1 MTNLKF
7 PLTLSCGCKA
17 LSNCRCWS
25 ERGNSGRVDGDSP
38 IDRVLREFNGAW
50 RQTLENYGC
59 HLPSG
64 RHHGPCPVCGGKDR
78 FRFDDKEGRGTWFC
92 SQCDPQS
99 GGGLL
104 LLSRFLGKPTIEVA
118 NELLGNTP
126 ERSRAPV
133 YRSFVSEDQIRKAN
147 HEQARKGAE
156 ALLASSELRPHAYMS
171 DRGLDGQ
178 WLVNG
183 EPIMGKDRAVIQPG
197 ELMLV
202 PAYKAEGDGSKL
214 VNVQKIKANKEK
226 RPLFGGDMAGVY
238 HKLDGHQ
245 KLIAI
250 VEGYAT
256 GVTVNQVTGATTYC
270 AFNTGNL
277 AAVSA
282 WVAGQHPG
290 VSLVFFADHDELDIT
305 HQWRPGEKFAKDAAA
320 PLGATVALPP
330 ELGDWDDYRQAHG
343 VEATKLAMKSA
354 IIADREA
361 CGVVVK
367 QKDDIK
373 QVSVD
378 PANISAS
385 SAQLA
390 AKTAH
395 DREKSTDCGD
405 SLIPPPAPFGFT
417 LPGIAPAPAPAAAN
431 KRKAA
436 PKESDL
442 PPGIDFTGMDIDTPP
457 GLAGRIVEYIREGAN
472 RQLSG
477 GAYSAMALQCMAM
490 AAAGLPGLGGTK
502 LSLITLTLGMS
513 AAGKEWPQRVVKN
526 LLDAHGKTIYGDI
539 RSDKDVI
546 RSAIYD
552 NGHCFYVVDEAQKI
566 LSSNTGSQQNKH
578 MSNVI
583 STLMEL
589 STTSCYKLSQ
599 LHRDEFLTHI
609 ETARARVEKVIE
621 AKREAIAHMNQD
633 HEEGRIKKAQLEIEH
648 LERKLADH
656 DKRAITA
663 RDGVRN
669 PSLHLLAYS
678 TPQKLAAIV
687 DEDSIES
694 GFLGRAL
701 INDCGIERAP
711 QRLTIADL
719 KKAPSGGQDMQFEM
733 LKAQIGLICQLA
745 DDESKHSVDSEFNGS
760 PFRYDITPD
769 AERDMCAI
777 LQHYDQHHYR
787 NHPRV
792 GAIYARLVERVM
804 SLSSIMAL
812 GNYGCDGARIESA
825 YVRYALMLV
834 LQSLEHLTSNLK
846 INEGATEETNEAKLE
861 AVQAAILKMINI
873 DRRKDDQDG
882 WRYVSVIKAQ
892 MKRRK
897 FYQQIQ
903 KQLDGANQD
912 AMQNALAML
921 GGKVE
926 MDPSGKQIRM
936 RK

>member
-7 PLTLSCGCKA
+7 PLTLSCGCGA

-38 IDRVLREFNGAW
+38 IDRALREFNGAW

-78 FRFDDKEGRGTWFC
+78 FRFDDKEGWGTWFC

-156 ALLASSELRPHAYMS
+156 ALLASSELRPHPYMS

-197 ELMLV
+197 ELLLV

-226 RPLFGGDMAGVY
+226 RPLYGGDMAGVY

-256 GVTVNQVTGATTYC
+256 GVTVNRVTGATTYC

-277 AAVSA
+277 ASVSA
-282 WVAGQHPG
+282 WVASQHPG
-290 VSLVFFADHDELDIT
+290 VPVVLFADHDELDIT

-320 PLGATVALPP
+320 PLGATVAIPP
-330 ELGDWDDYRQAHG
+330 ELGDWDDYRQKHG
-343 VEATKLAMKSA
+343 VEETKLAMRQA
-354 IIADREA
+354 IAADREA
-361 CGVVVK
+361 CGVVVAR
-367 QKDDIK
+367 
-373 QVSVD
+373 
-378 PANISAS
+378 PAPAGPEP
-385 SAQLA
+385 A
-390 AKTAH
+390 APAAVEPGPAPT
-395 DREKSTDCGD
+395 E
-405 SLIPPPAPFGFT
+405 PPPTTFGFT
-417 LPGIAPAPAPAAAN
+417 LPGMAPAPAAAPAT

-526 LLDAHGKTIYGDI
+526 LLDAHGKTVYGDI

-566 LSSNTGSQQNKH
+566 LSSNSGSQQNKH

-609 ETARARVEKVIE
+609 ETARARVEKMIE

-633 HEEGRIKKAQLEIEH
+633 HEEARIKKAQLEIEQ

-656 DKRAITA
+656 DRRAITA

-711 QRLTIADL
+711 QRLTIEDL
-719 KKAPSGGQDMQFEM
+719 KKAPAGGQDMQFEM

-745 DDESKHSVDSEFNGS
+745 DDEGKHSVDNEFNGS
-760 PFRYDITPD
+760 RFRYDITPD

-812 GNYGCDGARIESA
+812 GNYGCDGARVERS
-825 YVRYALMLV
+825 YVRYALMLT

-846 INEGATEETNEAKLE
+846 INEGATEETVEAKLE

-882 WRYVSVIKAQ
+882 WRYISVIKAQ

-926 MDPSGKQIRM
+926 IDPTGKQIRL

>member
-1 MTNLKF
+1 MTIKF
-7 PLTLSCGCKA
+7 PLMLSCGHQA
-17 LSNCRCWS
+17 LSNCKCWS
-25 ERGNSGRVDGDSP
+25 ERGSYRADGDSP

-50 RQTLENYGC
+50 RQTLEGYGC

-64 RHHGPCPVCGGKDR
+64 RHHGPCPMCGGKDR
-78 FRFDDKEGRGTWFC
+78 FRFDDKDGRGTWFC

-104 LLSRFLGKPTIEVA
+104 LLSRFLGKPTVEVA
-118 NELLGNTP
+118 NELLGNTT

-133 YRSFVSEDQIRKAN
+133 YRAIVSDDQIRKAN

-156 ALLASSELRPHAYMS
+156 ALLACSELRPHPYMS
-171 DRGLDGQ
+171 DRGLDGL

-183 EPIMGKDRAVIQPG
+183 EPIMGRDRGIIQPG
-197 ELMLV
+197 ELLLV
-202 PAYKAEGDGSKL
+202 PAYKAEGDGSML
-214 VNVQKIKANKEK
+214 VNVQKIKNNKDKEK
-226 RPLFGGDMAGVY
+226 RPIYGGDMAAVY
-238 HKLDGHQ
+238 HKLDGHH

-250 VEGYAT
+250 AEGYAT

-277 AAVSA
+277 AAVAA
-282 WVAGQHPG
+282 WASGQHPG
-290 VSLVFFADHDELDIT
+290 VPVVLFADHDELDIT

-320 PLGATVALPP
+320 PIGATVALPP

-343 VEATKLAMKSA
+343 VEETKVAMRQA
-354 IIADREA
+354 IAADREA
-361 CGVVVK
+361 CGVVK
-367 QKDDIK
+367 
-373 QVSVD
+373 
-378 PANISAS
+378 PAPKPEPIPTTTPEPAP
-385 SAQLA
+385 
-390 AKTAH
+390 TM
-395 DREKSTDCGD
+395 
-405 SLIPPPAPFGFT
+405 PPPAPFGFT
-417 LPGIAPAPAPAAAN
+417 LPGAASAQDTAATITT
-431 KRKAA
+431 KRKAP

-442 PPGIDFTGMDIDTPP
+442 PPGIDFTGMDIDNPP
-457 GLAGRIVEYIREGAN
+457 GLACRIVEYIRNGAN

-490 AAAGLPGLGGTK
+490 AGAGLPGLGGTK

-566 LSSNTGSQQNKH
+566 LSSNSGSQQNKH

-719 KKAPSGGQDMQFEM
+719 KNAPAGGQDMQFEM

-777 LQHYDQHHYR
+777 LNHYDQHHYR

-812 GNYGCDGARIESA
+812 GNYSCDGARIESA

-846 INEGATEETNEAKLE
+846 INEGATEETIEAKLE

>member
-1 MTNLKF
+1 MTIKF
-7 PLTLSCGCKA
+7 PLMLSCGHQA
-17 LSNCRCWS
+17 LSNCKCWS
-25 ERGNSGRVDGDSP
+25 ERGSYRADGESP

-59 HLPSG
+59 QLPSG

-156 ALLASSELRPHAYMS
+156 ALLASSELRPHPYMS

-183 EPIMGKDRAVIQPG
+183 EPIMGRDREVIQPG
-197 ELMLV
+197 ELLLV
-202 PAYKAEGDGSKL
+202 PACKAEGDGSKL

-226 RPLFGGDMAGVY
+226 RPLYGGDMAGVY

-245 KLIAI
+245 RLIAI

-256 GVTVNQVTGATTYC
+256 GVTINQVTGATTYV
-270 AFNTGNL
+270 AFQTGNL

-290 VSLVFFADHDELDIT
+290 VPVVFFADHDELDIT

-343 VEATKLAMKSA
+343 VEETKAAMRQA
-354 IIADREA
+354 IAEDRES
-361 CGVVVK
+361 CGVAK
-367 QKDDIK
+367 
-373 QVSVD
+373 
-378 PANISAS
+378 PAPEPTPEPA
-385 SAQLA
+385 LM
-390 AKTAH
+390 
-395 DREKSTDCGD
+395 
-405 SLIPPPAPFGFT
+405 PPPAPFGFT
-417 LPGIAPAPAPAAAN
+417 LPGAAPAPAETPTA
-431 KRKAA
+431 KRKAP

-442 PPGIDFTGMDIDTPP
+442 PPGIDFTGMDIDNPP
-457 GLAGRIVEYIREGAN
+457 GLAGRIVEYIRNGAN

-490 AAAGLPGLGGTK
+490 AGAGLEGLGGTK

-526 LLDAHGKTIYGDI
+526 LLDAHGKTVYGDI

-566 LSSNTGSQQNKH
+566 LTSNSGSQQNKH

-599 LHRDEFLTHI
+599 LHRDEFLAHI

-633 HEEGRIKKAQLEIEH
+633 HEEARIKKAQLEIEH

-719 KKAPSGGQDMQFEM
+719 KKPQAGGHDMQFEM

-745 DDESKHSVDSEFNGS
+745 DDQSKQSVDSEFNGV
-760 PFRYDITPD
+760 PFCYHLTPE
-769 AERDMCAI
+769 AEEDLDAI
-777 LQHYDQHHYR
+777 LNHYDQHHYR

-812 GNYGCDGARIESA
+812 GNYGCDGARVERS
-825 YVRYALMLV
+825 YVRYALMLT

-846 INEGATEETNEAKLE
+846 INEGATEETVEARLE

-882 WRYVSVIKAQ
+882 WRYISVIKAQ

-921 GGKVE
+921 GGKIE
-926 MDPSGKQIRM
+926 MDPSGKQIRL

>member
-25 ERGNSGRVDGDSP
+25 ERSNSGRVDGDSP
-38 IDRVLREFNGAW
+38 IDRVLREFSGAW

-133 YRSFVSEDQIRKAN
+133 YRAFVSEDQIRKAN

-156 ALLASSELRPHAYMS
+156 SLLASSELRSHPYMS

-183 EPIMGKDRAVIQPG
+183 EPIMGKDRAIIQPG
-197 ELMLV
+197 ELLLV

-250 VEGYAT
+250 AEGYAT
-256 GVTVNQVTGATTYC
+256 GVTVNRVTGATTYC

-277 AAVSA
+277 AAVSV
-282 WVAGQHPG
+282 WVAEQQPG
-290 VSLVFFADHDELDIT
+290 VPVVFFADHDELDET

-320 PLGATVALPP
+320 PIGATVAMPP

-343 VEATKLAMKSA
+343 VEETKLAMKAA

-361 CGVVVK
+361 CGVAVAK
-367 QKDDIK
+367 PAPAEEDPE
-373 QVSVD
+373 SV
-378 PANISAS
+378 
-385 SAQLA
+385 
-390 AKTAH
+390 T
-395 DREKSTDCGD
+395 TT
-405 SLIPPPAPFGFT
+405 PPPAPVTPTPTTPFGFT
-417 LPGIAPAPAPAAAN
+417 LPGMAPAPAATPAS
-431 KRKAA
+431 KRKTT

-442 PPGIDFTGMDIDTPP
+442 PPGIDFSGMDIDTPP

-566 LSSNTGSQQNKH
+566 LSSNSGSQQNKH

-633 HEEGRIKKAQLEIEH
+633 HEEGRIKKAQLEIEQ

-719 KKAPSGGQDMQFEM
+719 KKAPAGGQDMQFEM

-812 GNYGCDGARIESA
+812 GNYGCDGARIESS
-825 YVRYALMLV
+825 YVRYSLMLV

-846 INEGATEETNEAKLE
+846 INEGATEETIEAKLE

>member
-1 MTNLKF
+1 MANLTL
-7 PLTLSCGCKA
+7 PLLLSCGHQA

-25 ERGNSGRVDGDSP
+25 ERGNSSPVDGDSP
-38 IDRVLREFNGAW
+38 IDRVLREFNGVW
-50 RQTLENYGC
+50 RQTLEGYGC

-78 FRFDDKEGRGTWFC
+78 FRFDDKDGRGTWFC

-118 NELLGNTP
+118 RELLGQSP

-133 YRSFVSEDQIRKAN
+133 YRSFVSDDQIRKAN

-156 ALLASSELRPHAYMS
+156 SLLASSELRPHDYMS

-183 EPIMGKDRAVIQPG
+183 EPIMGRDREVIQPG
-197 ELMLV
+197 DLLLV
-202 PAYKAEGDGSKL
+202 PAFKAEGDGAKL
-214 VNVQKIKANKEK
+214 VNMQKIKANKEK
-226 RPLFGGDMAGVY
+226 RPIYGGDMAAVY
-238 HKLDGHQ
+238 HRLDGHH

-250 VEGYAT
+250 AEGFAT
-256 GVTVNQVTGATTYC
+256 GVTINQLTGATTYC

-282 WVAGQHPG
+282 WVATQHPG
-290 VSLVFFADHDELDIT
+290 VPVVFFADHDELDAT
-305 HQWRPGEKFAKDAAA
+305 HQWRPGEKFANDAAA

-330 ELGDWDDYRQAHG
+330 ELGDWDDYRQTHG
-343 VEATKLAMKSA
+343 EEATKEAMRTA
-354 IIADREA
+354 IAADRA
-361 CGVVVK
+361 ARGAVTTK
-367 QKDDIK
+367 
-373 QVSVD
+373 
-378 PANISAS
+378 
-385 SAQLA
+385 A
-390 AKTAH
+390 AK
-395 DREKSTDCGD
+395 
-405 SLIPPPAPFGFT
+405 PAPAEEPRPEPT
-417 LPGIAPAPAPAAAN
+417 ASATPEQAPTMPATEPAPAAFGFTVPGMAPSPAAPSQPA
-431 KRKAA
+431 KRKQAR
-436 PKESDL
+436 ESDL
-442 PPGIDFTGMDIDTPP
+442 PPGIDFDGMDIDNPP
-457 GLAGRIVEYIREGAN
+457 GLAGRIVNYIREGAN

-490 AAAGLPGLGGTK
+490 AGAGLPGMGGTK

-526 LLDAHGKTIYGDI
+526 LLDAHGKTVYGDI

-552 NGHCFYVVDEAQKI
+552 NGRCFYVVDEAQKI
-566 LSSNTGSQQNKH
+566 LTSNTAGQQNKH

-599 LHRDEFLTHI
+599 LHRDEFLAHI

-621 AKREAIAHMNQD
+621 AKREAIGHMNQE
-633 HEEGRIKKAQLEIEH
+633 HEEARIKKAQLEIEQ
-648 LERKLADH
+648 LERKLAVH
-656 DKRAITA
+656 DRRAITA
-663 RDGVRN
+663 RDGMRN

-719 KKAPSGGQDMQFEM
+719 KNTPTGGQDVQFEM

-745 DDESKHSVDSEFNGS
+745 DDESKASVDNEFNGS
-760 PFRYDITPD
+760 GFRYDLTPE
-769 AERDMCAI
+769 AEEDLAAI
-777 LQHYDQHHYR
+777 LEHYDQHHYR

-804 SLSSIMAL
+804 SLSSIMAI
-812 GNYGCDGARIESA
+812 GNYGCDGARVERS
-825 YVRYALMLV
+825 YVRYALMLT

-846 INEGATEETNEAKLE
+846 INEGATEETMEAKLE

-873 DRRKDDQDG
+873 DRRKDDQNG
-882 WRYVSVIKAQ
+882 WRYISVIKAQ
-892 MKRRK
+892 LKRRK
-897 FYQQIQ
+897 FYQTIQ
-903 KQLDGANQD
+903 KALDGANQD

-926 MDPSGKQIRM
+926 MDPTGKHIRL

>member
-1 MTNLKF
+1 MTNLTF

-50 RQTLENYGC
+50 RQTMENYGC

-78 FRFDDKEGRGTWFC
+78 FRFDDKDGRGTWFC

-133 YRSFVSEDQIRKAN
+133 YRSFVSDDQIRKAN

-156 ALLASSELRPHAYMS
+156 ALLASSELRQHHYMS

-183 EPIMGKDRAVIQPG
+183 EPIMGRDRSVIQPG
-197 ELMLV
+197 ELLLV
-202 PAYKAEGDGSKL
+202 PAYKAEGDGSML

-226 RPLFGGDMAGVY
+226 RPIYGGDMAAVY

-250 VEGYAT
+250 AEGYAT

-282 WVAGQHPG
+282 WVADQHPG
-290 VSLVFFADHDELDIT
+290 VPVVFFADNDEHGAGL
-305 HQWRPGEKFAKDAAA
+305 RYAKDAAA
-320 PLGATVALPP
+320 PIGATVALPP

-343 VEATKLAMKSA
+343 VEAAKLAMRQA
-354 IIADREA
+354 IAADREA
-361 CGVVVK
+361 CGVVVAK
-367 QKDDIK
+367 
-373 QVSVD
+373 
-378 PANISAS
+378 PATAEPEP
-385 SAQLA
+385 A
-390 AKTAH
+390 APAAV
-395 DREKSTDCGD
+395 EPGPAP
-405 SLIPPPAPFGFT
+405 IEPPPTPFGFT
-417 LPGIAPAPAPAAAN
+417 LPGMAPAPAAATT

-490 AAAGLPGLGGTK
+490 AGAGLPGLGGTK

-526 LLDAHGKTIYGDI
+526 LLDAHGKTVYGDI

-566 LSSNTGSQQNKH
+566 LSSNSGSQQNKH

-599 LHRDEFLTHI
+599 LHRDEFLSHI

-633 HEEGRIKKAQLEIEH
+633 HEEGRIKKAQLEIEQ

-719 KKAPSGGQDMQFEM
+719 KKAPAGGQDMQFEM

-812 GNYGCDGARIESA
+812 GNYGCDGARIESS

-846 INEGATEETNEAKLE
+846 INEGATEETVEAKLE

-921 GGKVE
+921 GGKIE
-926 MDPSGKQIRM
+926 MDPSGKQIRL

>member
-1 MTNLKF
+1 M
-7 PLTLSCGCKA
+7 
-17 LSNCRCWS
+17 
-25 ERGNSGRVDGDSP
+25 
-38 IDRVLREFNGAW
+38 
-50 RQTLENYGC
+50 
-59 HLPSG
+59 
-64 RHHGPCPVCGGKDR
+64 
-78 FRFDDKEGRGTWFC
+78 
-92 SQCDPQS
+92 
-99 GGGLL
+99 
-104 LLSRFLGKPTIEVA
+104 A
-118 NELLGNTP
+118 NELLGNAT

-133 YRSFVSEDQIRKAN
+133 YRAIVSDDQIRKAN

-156 ALLASSELRPHAYMS
+156 ALLASSELRPHPYMS
-171 DRGLDGQ
+171 DRGLDGL

-183 EPIMGKDRAVIQPG
+183 EPIMGRDRAIIQPG
-197 ELMLV
+197 ELLLV
-202 PAYKAEGDGSKL
+202 PAYKAEGDGATL
-214 VNVQKIKANKEK
+214 VNVQKIKANREK
-226 RPLFGGDMAGVY
+226 RPIYGGDMGAVY

-245 KLIAI
+245 RLIAI
-250 VEGYAT
+250 AEGYAT
-256 GVTVNQVTGATTYC
+256 GVTVNQVTGALTYC

-277 AAVSA
+277 AAVAA
-282 WVAGQHPG
+282 WVAGRHPG
-290 VSLVFFADHDELDIT
+290 VPIVIFADHDEHGAGL
-305 HQWRPGEKFAKDAAA
+305 RYAKDAAA
-320 PLGATVALPP
+320 PIGATVSLPP

-343 VEATKLAMKSA
+343 VDTTKEAMRQA
-354 IIADREA
+354 IAADREA
-361 CGVVVK
+361 CGV
-367 QKDDIK
+367 
-373 QVSVD
+373 
-378 PANISAS
+378 
-385 SAQLA
+385 
-390 AKTAH
+390 AKPTKT
-395 DREKSTDCGD
+395 EPQPTPE
-405 SLIPPPAPFGFT
+405 LVPTMPQPTPFGFT
-417 LPGIAPAPAPAAAN
+417 LPGAAPAPAAATT
-431 KRKAA
+431 KRKAQ

-442 PPGIDFTGMDIDTPP
+442 PPVIDFDGMDIDNPP
-457 GLAGRIVEYIREGAN
+457 GLAGRIVEYIRNGAN

-490 AAAGLPGLGGTK
+490 AGAGLEGIGGTK

-526 LLDAHGKTIYGDI
+526 LLDAHGKTVYGDI

-566 LSSNTGSQQNKH
+566 LTSNSGSQQNKH

-599 LHRDEFLTHI
+599 LHRDEFLAHI

-633 HEEGRIKKAQLEIEH
+633 HEEARIKKAQLEIEH

-719 KKAPSGGQDMQFEM
+719 KKPQADGQDMQFEM

-745 DDESKHSVDSEFNGS
+745 DDQSKRSVDSEFNGV
-760 PFRYDITPD
+760 PFGYHLTPE
-769 AERDMCAI
+769 AEQDLDAI
-777 LQHYDQHHYR
+777 LNHYDQHHYR

-812 GNYGCDGARIESA
+812 GNYGCDGARVERS
-825 YVRYALMLV
+825 YVRYALMLT
-834 LQSLEHLTSNLK
+834 LLSLDHLTSNLK
-846 INEGATEETNEAKLE
+846 INEGATEETVEARLE
-861 AVQAAILKMINI
+861 AVQAAILKMINV
-873 DRRKDDQDG
+873 DRRRDDQDG
-882 WRYVSVIKAQ
+882 WRYISVIKAQ

-926 MDPSGKQIRM
+926 VDPTGKQIRL

>member
-1 MTNLKF
+1 M
-7 PLTLSCGCKA
+7 
-17 LSNCRCWS
+17 
-25 ERGNSGRVDGDSP
+25 
-38 IDRVLREFNGAW
+38 
-50 RQTLENYGC
+50 
-59 HLPSG
+59 
-64 RHHGPCPVCGGKDR
+64 
-78 FRFDDKEGRGTWFC
+78 
-92 SQCDPQS
+92 
-99 GGGLL
+99 

-156 ALLASSELRPHAYMS
+156 ALLASSELRPHPYMS

-183 EPIMGKDRAVIQPG
+183 EPIMGRDRSVIHPG

-202 PAYKAEGDGSKL
+202 PAYKADGDGSEL

-238 HKLDGHQ
+238 HKLDGHK

-250 VEGYAT
+250 TEGYAT

-277 AAVSA
+277 AAVSS
-282 WVAGQHPG
+282 WVSGQHPG
-290 VSLVFFADHDELDIT
+290 VPVVLFADNDEHGAGL
-305 HQWRPGEKFAKDAAA
+305 RYAKDAAA
-320 PLGATVALPP
+320 PIGATVALPP
-330 ELGDWDDYRQAHG
+330 ELGDWDDYRQRHG
-343 VEATKLAMKSA
+343 VEAAKLAMRQA
-354 IIADREA
+354 IAADREV
-361 CGVVVK
+361 CGVVVAK
-367 QKDDIK
+367 
-373 QVSVD
+373 
-378 PANISAS
+378 PALAEPLRPTAAEPDQEHVLTMSPLTPSAP
-385 SAQLA
+385 
-390 AKTAH
+390 T
-395 DREKSTDCGD
+395 
-405 SLIPPPAPFGFT
+405 APFGFT
-417 LPGIAPAPAPAAAN
+417 LPGLASAPAAATTTAN
-431 KRKAA
+431 KRKAP

-442 PPGIDFTGMDIDTPP
+442 PPGIDFAGMDIDTPP

-566 LSSNTGSQQNKH
+566 LSSNSGSQQNKH

-711 QRLTIADL
+711 QRLTIEDL
-719 KKAPSGGQDMQFEM
+719 KKAPTVGQDMQFEM

-745 DDESKHSVDSEFNGS
+745 DDESKHSVDNEFNGS
-760 PFRYDITPD
+760 RFRYDITPD

-792 GAIYARLVERVM
+792 GAIYARFVERVL

-812 GNYGCDGARIESA
+812 GNVIMGVATIERS

-846 INEGATEETNEAKLE
+846 INEGATEETVEAKLE

-936 RK
+936 KK

>member
-1 MTNLKF
+1 MTNIKF

-78 FRFDDKEGRGTWFC
+78 FRFDDKDGRGTWFC

-183 EPIMGKDRAVIQPG
+183 EPIMGRDRSVIQPG

-226 RPLFGGDMAGVY
+226 RPLYGGDMAGVY

-282 WVAGQHPG
+282 WVADQNPG
-290 VSLVFFADHDELDIT
+290 VPVVFFADNDEHGAGL
-305 HQWRPGEKFAKDAAA
+305 RYAKDAAA
-320 PLGATVALPP
+320 PIGATVALSP

-343 VEATKLAMKSA
+343 VEATKTAMRQA
-354 IIADREA
+354 IATDREA
-361 CGVVVK
+361 CGVVVAK
-367 QKDDIK
+367 
-373 QVSVD
+373 
-378 PANISAS
+378 PAPAET
-385 SAQLA
+385 ATAPAPTA
-390 AKTAH
+390 ATTP
-395 DREKSTDCGD
+395 E
-405 SLIPPPAPFGFT
+405 PAPTMQPVVPFGFT
-417 LPGIAPAPAPAAAN
+417 LPGMPQSPAAAATT

-442 PPGIDFTGMDIDTPP
+442 PPGIDFNGMDIDTPP

-490 AAAGLPGLGGTK
+490 AGAGLPGLGGTK

-526 LLDAHGKTIYGDI
+526 LLDAHGKTVYGDI

-633 HEEGRIKKAQLEIEH
+633 HEEGRIKKAQLEIEQ

-719 KKAPSGGQDMQFEM
+719 KKAPAGGQDMQFEM

-812 GNYGCDGARIESA
+812 GNYGCDGARIESS

-846 INEGATEETNEAKLE
+846 INEGATEETVEAKLE

-903 KQLDGANQD
+903 KQLDVANQD

-926 MDPSGKQIRM
+926 MDPSGKQIRL

>member
-25 ERGNSGRVDGDSP
+25 ERGNSVRVDGDSQ
-38 IDRVLREFNGAW
+38 INRVLREFNGAW

-133 YRSFVSEDQIRKAN
+133 YRSFMSEDQIRKAN

-156 ALLASSELRPHAYMS
+156 ALLASSELRAHPYMS

-183 EPIMGKDRAVIQPG
+183 EPIMGKDRVVIQPG

-250 VEGYAT
+250 AEGYAT
-256 GVTVNQVTGATTYC
+256 GVTVNQVTGATTYV
-270 AFNTGNL
+270 AFQTGNL
-277 AAVSA
+277 ASVSA

-290 VSLVFFADHDELDIT
+290 VLVVFFADHDELDIT

-320 PLGATVALPP
+320 PIGATVALPP

-343 VEATKLAMKSA
+343 VGVTKQAMRQA
-354 IIADREA
+354 IAADREA
-361 CGVVVK
+361 CGVVVAK
-367 QKDDIK
+367 PVTTK
-373 QVSVD
+373 
-378 PANISAS
+378 PAPAPEP
-385 SAQLA
+385 
-390 AKTAH
+390 TPTT
-395 DREKSTDCGD
+395 STTPEPAPVM
-405 SLIPPPAPFGFT
+405 PPPAPFGFT
-417 LPGIAPAPAPAAAN
+417 LPGMPPAPAAAPAS

-436 PKESDL
+436 PKESNL

-490 AAAGLPGLGGTK
+490 AGAGLSGYKGVK

-513 AAGKEWPQRVVKN
+513 AAGKEWPQKVIKE
-526 LLDAHGKTIYGDI
+526 LLDSHGKTVYGDI

-566 LSSNTGSQQNKH
+566 LSSNSGGQQNKH

-589 STTSCYKLSQ
+589 ATTSKYKLSQ
-599 LHRDEFLTHI
+599 LHRDEFLSQI

-663 RDGVRN
+663 RDGVKD
-669 PSLHLLAYS
+669 PSLHLLAFS

-687 DEDSIES
+687 DEDSVES

-701 INDCGIERAP
+701 INDCGIERAQQSITFEDEGEEDECP
-711 QRLTIADL
+711 DIVFN
-719 KKAPSGGQDMQFEM
+719 PQFEM

-745 DDESKHSVDSEFNGS
+745 DDESKRSIEREFMGT
-760 PFRYDITPD
+760 PFKCRAKQD
-769 AERDMCAI
+769 AIEDLRAI

-792 GAIYARLVERVM
+792 GAIYARFVERVL

-812 GNYGCDGARIESA
+812 GNVIMGVATIERS

-846 INEGATEETNEAKLE
+846 INEGATEETIEAKLE

-926 MDPSGKQIRM
+926 MDPSGKQIRL

>member
-38 IDRVLREFNGAW
+38 IDRVLRDFNGAW

-64 RHHGPCPVCGGKDR
+64 RHHGPCPVCSGGKQSSDR
-78 FRFDDKEGRGTWFC
+78 FRFDDKDGRGTWFC
-92 SQCDPQS
+92 NQCTPQS

-104 LLSRFLGKPTIEVA
+104 LLSRFLGKPTIDVA

-156 ALLASSELRPHAYMS
+156 ALLASSELRQHAYMS

-183 EPIMGKDRAVIQPG
+183 EPIMGKDRAIIQPG
-197 ELMLV
+197 ELLLV
-202 PAYKAEGDGSKL
+202 SAYKAEGDGSKL

-226 RPLFGGDMAGVY
+226 RPLYGGDMAGVY

-250 VEGYAT
+250 TEGYAT
-256 GVTVNQVTGATTYC
+256 GVTVNQVTGATTYV
-270 AFNTGNL
+270 AFQTGNL

-282 WVAGQHPG
+282 WVAGHHPG
-290 VSLVFFADHDELDIT
+290 VSVVFFADHDELDIT

-320 PLGATVALPP
+320 PIGATVALPP

-343 VEATKLAMKSA
+343 VEATKLAMRQA
-354 IIADREA
+354 IAADRGS
-361 CGVVVK
+361 CGAAVAK
-367 QKDDIK
+367 PAPA
-373 QVSVD
+373 D
-378 PANISAS
+378 PV
-385 SAQLA
+385 
-390 AKTAH
+390 
-395 DREKSTDCGD
+395 
-405 SLIPPPAPFGFT
+405 PPPAVEPAPVVAPGATPAPFSFT
-417 LPGIAPAPAPAAAN
+417 LPVMPPAPTPAPAS
-431 KRKAA
+431 KRKAT

-566 LSSNTGSQQNKH
+566 LSSNSGSQQNKH

-633 HEEGRIKKAQLEIEH
+633 HEEGRIKKAQLEIEQ

-719 KKAPSGGQDMQFEM
+719 KKAPAGVQDMQFEM

-812 GNYGCDGARIESA
+812 GNYGCDGARIESS

-846 INEGATEETNEAKLE
+846 INEGATEETIEAKLE

>member
-1 MTNLKF
+1 M
-7 PLTLSCGCKA
+7 
-17 LSNCRCWS
+17 
-25 ERGNSGRVDGDSP
+25 
-38 IDRVLREFNGAW
+38 
-50 RQTLENYGC
+50 
-59 HLPSG
+59 
-64 RHHGPCPVCGGKDR
+64 
-78 FRFDDKEGRGTWFC
+78 
-92 SQCDPQS
+92 
-99 GGGLL
+99 
-104 LLSRFLGKPTIEVA
+104 
-118 NELLGNTP
+118 
-126 ERSRAPV
+126 
-133 YRSFVSEDQIRKAN
+133 
-147 HEQARKGAE
+147 
-156 ALLASSELRPHAYMS
+156 
-171 DRGLDGQ
+171 
-178 WLVNG
+178 
-183 EPIMGKDRAVIQPG
+183 
-197 ELMLV
+197 
-202 PAYKAEGDGSKL
+202 
-214 VNVQKIKANKEK
+214 
-226 RPLFGGDMAGVY
+226 
-238 HKLDGHQ
+238 
-245 KLIAI
+245 
-250 VEGYAT
+250 
-256 GVTVNQVTGATTYC
+256 
-270 AFNTGNL
+270 
-277 AAVSA
+277 
-282 WVAGQHPG
+282 
-290 VSLVFFADHDELDIT
+290 
-305 HQWRPGEKFAKDAAA
+305 
-320 PLGATVALPP
+320 
-330 ELGDWDDYRQAHG
+330 
-343 VEATKLAMKSA
+343 
-354 IIADREA
+354 
-361 CGVVVK
+361 
-367 QKDDIK
+367 
-373 QVSVD
+373 
-378 PANISAS
+378 
-385 SAQLA
+385 
-390 AKTAH
+390 
-395 DREKSTDCGD
+395 
-405 SLIPPPAPFGFT
+405 PPPAPFGFT
-417 LPGIAPAPAPAAAN
+417 LPGMSPAPAAAPAS

-436 PKESDL
+436 PKEGDL

-566 LSSNTGSQQNKH
+566 LSSNSGSQQNKH

-633 HEEGRIKKAQLEIEH
+633 HEDGRIKKAQLEIEQ

-719 KKAPSGGQDMQFEM
+719 KKTPTGGQDMQFEM

-812 GNYGCDGARIESA
+812 GNYSCDGARIESS

-846 INEGATEETNEAKLE
+846 INEGATEETVEAKLE

-873 DRRKDDQDG
+873 DRRKDDQGG

-926 MDPSGKQIRM
+926 MDPSGKQIRL

>member
-1 MTNLKF
+1 MTNLTF

-78 FRFDDKEGRGTWFC
+78 FRFDDKDGRGTWFC

-133 YRSFVSEDQIRKAN
+133 YRSFVSDDQIRKAN

-156 ALLASSELRPHAYMS
+156 ALLASSELRQHPYMS

-183 EPIMGKDRAVIQPG
+183 EPIMGRDRSVIQPG
-197 ELMLV
+197 ELLLV
-202 PAYKAEGDGSKL
+202 PAYKAEGDGSML

-226 RPLFGGDMAGVY
+226 RPIYGGDMAAVY

-250 VEGYAT
+250 AEGYAT

-282 WVAGQHPG
+282 WVAERHPG
-290 VSLVFFADHDELDIT
+290 VAVVFFADNDEHGAGL
-305 HQWRPGEKFAKDAAA
+305 RYAKDAAA
-320 PLGATVALPP
+320 PIGATVALPP

-343 VEATKLAMKSA
+343 VEEAKVAMRQA
-354 IIADREA
+354 IAADREA
-361 CGVVVK
+361 CGVVVAK
-367 QKDDIK
+367 
-373 QVSVD
+373 
-378 PANISAS
+378 PATAEPEP
-385 SAQLA
+385 A
-390 AKTAH
+390 APAAV
-395 DREKSTDCGD
+395 EPGPAP
-405 SLIPPPAPFGFT
+405 IEPPPTPFGFT
-417 LPGIAPAPAPAAAN
+417 LPGMPPAPAAATT

-490 AAAGLPGLGGTK
+490 AGAGLPGLGGTK

-566 LSSNTGSQQNKH
+566 LSSNSGSQQNKH

-633 HEEGRIKKAQLEIEH
+633 HEEGRIKKAQLEIEQ

-719 KKAPSGGQDMQFEM
+719 KKAPTGGQDVQFEM
-733 LKAQIGLICQLA
+733 LKAQIGMICQLA
-745 DDESKHSVDSEFNGS
+745 DDESKHSVDNEFNGS
-760 PFRYDITPD
+760 RFRYDITPD

-812 GNYGCDGARIESA
+812 GNYGCDGARIESS

-846 INEGATEETNEAKLE
+846 INEGATEETVEAKLE

-926 MDPSGKQIRM
+926 MDPSGKQIRL

>member
-118 NELLGNTP
+118 NELLGNTH

-156 ALLASSELRPHAYMS
+156 ALLASSELRTHPYMS

-183 EPIMGKDRAVIQPG
+183 EPIMGKDRAIIQPG
-197 ELMLV
+197 ELLLV
-202 PAYKAEGDGSKL
+202 PAHKAEGDGSKL

-226 RPLFGGDMAGVY
+226 RPIYGGDMAGVY

-250 VEGYAT
+250 TEGYAT

-290 VSLVFFADHDELDIT
+290 VSVVFFADNDEHGAGL
-305 HQWRPGEKFAKDAAA
+305 RYAKDAAA
-320 PLGATVALPP
+320 PIGATVALPP

-343 VEATKLAMKSA
+343 VEETKLAMRQA
-354 IIADREA
+354 IAADREA
-361 CGVVVK
+361 CGVVAK
-367 QKDDIK
+367 
-373 QVSVD
+373 
-378 PANISAS
+378 PAQEPTKAPEPTPEPAPMPPVP
-385 SAQLA
+385 SAQ
-390 AKTAH
+390 
-395 DREKSTDCGD
+395 
-405 SLIPPPAPFGFT
+405 FGFT
-417 LPGIAPAPAPAAAN
+417 LPGAAPAPAAATTP
-431 KRKAA
+431 KRKAP

-633 HEEGRIKKAQLEIEH
+633 HEEGRIKKAQLEIEQ

-719 KKAPSGGQDMQFEM
+719 KKVPSGGQDMQFEM

-745 DDESKHSVDSEFNGS
+745 DDESKHSVDNEFNGS
-760 PFRYDITPD
+760 RFRYDITPD

-812 GNYGCDGARIESA
+812 GNYGCDGARIESS

-846 INEGATEETNEAKLE
+846 INEGATEETVEAKLE

-926 MDPSGKQIRM
+926 MDPSGKQIRL

>member
-156 ALLASSELRPHAYMS
+156 ALLASSELRTHPYMS

-183 EPIMGKDRAVIQPG
+183 EPIMGKDRAVIKPG

-238 HKLDGHQ
+238 HKLGGHQ

-250 VEGYAT
+250 AEGYAT
-256 GVTVNQVTGATTYC
+256 GVTVNRVTGATTYV

-277 AAVSA
+277 SAVSA
-282 WVAGQHPG
+282 WVASQHPG
-290 VSLVFFADHDELDIT
+290 VPVVFFVDHDELDIT
-305 HQWRPGEKFAKDAAA
+305 HQWRPGERFAKDAAA
-320 PLGATVALPP
+320 PIGATVALPP

-343 VEATKLAMKSA
+343 GDATKLAMRQA
-354 IIADREA
+354 IAADRES
-361 CGVVVK
+361 CGVAVAK
-367 QKDDIK
+367 PE
-373 QVSVD
+373 
-378 PANISAS
+378 PAPAPAPAIAPEPAS
-385 SAQLA
+385 IM
-390 AKTAH
+390 T
-395 DREKSTDCGD
+395 
-405 SLIPPPAPFGFT
+405 PPSPFGFT
-417 LPGIAPAPAPAAAN
+417 LPGMAPAPAAATAT

-633 HEEGRIKKAQLEIEH
+633 HEEGRIKKAQLEIEQ

-719 KKAPSGGQDMQFEM
+719 KKAPAGGQDMQFEM

-812 GNYGCDGARIESA
+812 GNYSCDGARIESA

-846 INEGATEETNEAKLE
+846 INEGATEETVEAKLE

-882 WRYVSVIKAQ
+882 WRYISVIKAQ

-926 MDPSGKQIRM
+926 VDPTGKQIRL

>member
-104 LLSRFLGKPTIEVA
+104 LLSRFLGKPTVEVA
-118 NELLGNTP
+118 SELLGNTP

-133 YRSFVSEDQIRKAN
+133 YRSFVSEDQICKAN

-156 ALLASSELRPHAYMS
+156 ALLASSELRSHPYMS
-171 DRGLDGQ
+171 DRGMDGQ

-183 EPIMGKDRAVIQPG
+183 EPIMGKDRAIIQPG
-197 ELMLV
+197 ELLLV

-250 VEGYAT
+250 AEGYAT

-282 WVAGQHPG
+282 WVAGQHQG
-290 VSLVFFADHDELDIT
+290 VPVVFFADHDELDET

-320 PLGATVALPP
+320 PIGATVALPP

-343 VEATKLAMKSA
+343 VEETKLAMRQA
-354 IIADREA
+354 IAADREA
-361 CGVVVK
+361 CGMAV
-367 QKDDIK
+367 
-373 QVSVD
+373 
-378 PANISAS
+378 
-385 SAQLA
+385 
-390 AKTAH
+390 AKTAPV
-395 DREKSTDCGD
+395 EPAPAPEPAPTMQQ
-405 SLIPPPAPFGFT
+405 PAPFGFT
-417 LPGIAPAPAPAAAN
+417 LPGMSPAPTPAPAS
-431 KRKAA
+431 KRKATT
-436 PKESDL
+436 KESDL

-490 AAAGLPGLGGTK
+490 AGAGLSGYKGVK

-513 AAGKEWPQRVVKN
+513 AAGKEWPQKVIKE
-526 LLDAHGKTIYGDI
+526 LLDSHGKTVYGDI

-566 LSSNTGSQQNKH
+566 LASNSGGQQNKH

-589 STTSCYKLSQ
+589 ATTSKYKLSQ
-599 LHRDEFLTHI
+599 LHRDEFLSQI

-648 LERKLADH
+648 MERKLADH

-663 RDGVRN
+663 RDGVKD
-669 PSLHLLAYS
+669 PSLHLLAFS

-687 DEDSIES
+687 DEDSVES

-701 INDCGIERAP
+701 INDCGIERAQQSITFEDEGAEDDCP
-711 QRLTIADL
+711 DIVFN
-719 KKAPSGGQDMQFEM
+719 PQFEM
-733 LKAQIGLICQLA
+733 LKAQIGLICQMA
-745 DDESKHSVDSEFNGS
+745 DDESKRSVESEFMGT
-760 PFRYDITPD
+760 PFKCRAKQD
-769 AERDMCAI
+769 AIEDLRSI

-792 GAIYARLVERVM
+792 GAIYARFVERVL

-812 GNYGCDGARIESA
+812 GNVIMGVATIERS

-846 INEGATEETNEAKLE
+846 INEGATEETVEAKLE

-921 GGKVE
+921 GGKIE
-926 MDPSGKQIRM
+926 MDPSGKQIRL

>member
-104 LLSRFLGKPTIEVA
+104 LLSRFLGKPTIDVA

-133 YRSFVSEDQIRKAN
+133 YRSFVSDDQIRKAN

-156 ALLASSELRPHAYMS
+156 ALLASSELRQHAYMS

-183 EPIMGKDRAVIQPG
+183 EPIMGKDRAIIQPG
-197 ELMLV
+197 DLLLV

-226 RPLFGGDMAGVY
+226 RPLFGGDMAAVY

-250 VEGYAT
+250 AEGYAT
-256 GVTVNQVTGATTYC
+256 GVTANQVTGATTYC

-282 WVAGQHPG
+282 WVADHHPG
-290 VSLVFFADHDELDIT
+290 VSVVLFADNDEHCAGL
-305 HQWRPGEKFAKDAAA
+305 RYAKDAAA
-320 PLGATVALPP
+320 PICATVALPP

-343 VEATKLAMKSA
+343 VEETKKAMRQA
-354 IIADREA
+354 IAADREA
-361 CGVVVK
+361 CGVVVAK
-367 QKDDIK
+367 
-373 QVSVD
+373 
-378 PANISAS
+378 PAQAEHTT
-385 SAQLA
+385 AEPAPTTA
-390 AKTAH
+390 ATPEPAP
-395 DREKSTDCGD
+395 
-405 SLIPPPAPFGFT
+405 IMPPPTPSATPTPLCFT
-417 LPGIAPAPAPAAAN
+417 LPGMAPATALATAS

-442 PPGIDFTGMDIDTPP
+442 PPGIDFNGMDIDTPP

-566 LSSNTGSQQNKH
+566 LSSNSGSQQNKH

-633 HEEGRIKKAQLEIEH
+633 HEEGRIKKAQLEIEN

-719 KKAPSGGQDMQFEM
+719 KKAPAGGQDMQFEM

-812 GNYGCDGARIESA
+812 GNYGCDGARIESS

-846 INEGATEETNEAKLE
+846 INEGATEETVEAKLE

-926 MDPSGKQIRM
+926 MDPSGKQIRL

>member
-1 MTNLKF
+1 MTIKF

-50 RQTLENYGC
+50 RQTLEGYGC

-133 YRSFVSEDQIRKAN
+133 YRSLVSEDQIRKAN

-156 ALLASSELRPHAYMS
+156 ALLASSELRTHPYMS

-183 EPIMGKDRAVIQPG
+183 EPIMGKDRSVIQPG
-197 ELMLV
+197 ELLLV

-226 RPLFGGDMAGVY
+226 RPLYGGDMAGVY

-250 VEGYAT
+250 TEGYAT
-256 GVTVNQVTGATTYC
+256 GVTVNQVTGALTYC

-277 AAVSA
+277 AAVAA
-282 WVAGQHPG
+282 WASGQHPG
-290 VSLVFFADHDELDIT
+290 VPVVLFADNDEHGAGL
-305 HQWRPGEKFAKDAAA
+305 RYAKDAAA

-343 VEATKLAMKSA
+343 VEETKVAMRQA
-354 IIADREA
+354 IAADREV
-361 CGVVVK
+361 CG
-367 QKDDIK
+367 
-373 QVSVD
+373 
-378 PANISAS
+378 
-385 SAQLA
+385 A
-390 AKTAH
+390 AKPAQ
-395 DREKSTDCGD
+395 ESTKAPEPTPEPAPM
-405 SLIPPPAPFGFT
+405 PPPTPFGFT
-417 LPGIAPAPAPAAAN
+417 LPGMAPAPAATATT

-436 PKESDL
+436 TKESDL
-442 PPGIDFTGMDIDTPP
+442 PPGIDFNGMDIDNPP
-457 GLAGRIVEYIREGAN
+457 GLAGRIVEYIRNGAN

-490 AAAGLPGLGGTK
+490 AAAGMPGLGGTK

-526 LLDAHGKTIYGDI
+526 LLDAHGKTVYGDI

-566 LSSNTGSQQNKH
+566 LTSNSGSQQNKH

-621 AKREAIAHMNQD
+621 AKREAMAHMNQD
-633 HEEGRIKKAQLEIEH
+633 HEEGRIKKAQLEIEQ

-719 KKAPSGGQDMQFEM
+719 KKAPTGGQDMQFEM

-745 DDESKHSVDSEFNGS
+745 DDESKHSVDSEFNGV
-760 PFRYDITPD
+760 PFGYQLTPE
-769 AERDMCAI
+769 AEEDLDAI
-777 LQHYDQHHYR
+777 LNHYDQHHYR

-812 GNYGCDGARIESA
+812 GNYGCDGARVERS
-825 YVRYALMLV
+825 YVRYALMLT

-846 INEGATEETNEAKLE
+846 INEGATEETVEAKLE

-926 MDPSGKQIRM
+926 MDPSGKQIRL

>member
-78 FRFDDKEGRGTWFC
+78 FRFDDKEGWGTWFC

-156 ALLASSELRPHAYMS
+156 ALLSSSELRPHPYMS
-171 DRGLDGQ
+171 ERGLDGQ

-183 EPIMGKDRAVIQPG
+183 EPIMGKDRSVIQPG
-197 ELMLV
+197 ELLLV

-226 RPLFGGDMAGVY
+226 RPLFGGDMTGVY
-238 HKLDGHQ
+238 HRLDGHQ

-250 VEGYAT
+250 AEGYAT
-256 GVTVNQVTGATTYC
+256 GVTVNQVTGATTYV
-270 AFNTGNL
+270 AFQTGNL
-277 AAVSA
+277 ASVSA
-282 WVAGQHPG
+282 WVASQHPG
-290 VSLVFFADHDELDIT
+290 VPVVFFADNDEHGAGL
-305 HQWRPGEKFAKDAAA
+305 RYAKDAAA

-343 VEATKLAMKSA
+343 VEKTKLAMRQA
-354 IIADREA
+354 IAADREA
-361 CGVVVK
+361 CGVVVAK
-367 QKDDIK
+367 QA
-373 QVSVD
+373 
-378 PANISAS
+378 PAEPAP
-385 SAQLA
+385 AEAEPEPTMQ
-390 AKTAH
+390 
-395 DREKSTDCGD
+395 
-405 SLIPPPAPFGFT
+405 PPAPFGFT
-417 LPGIAPAPAPAAAN
+417 LPGMAPSPAAAPAS
-431 KRKAA
+431 KRKAP
-436 PKESDL
+436 PKESDI
-442 PPGIDFTGMDIDTPP
+442 PPGIDFDGMDIDSPP
-457 GLAGRIVEYIREGAN
+457 GLAGRIVEYIRNGAN

-633 HEEGRIKKAQLEIEH
+633 HEEGRIKKAQLEIEQ

-719 KKAPSGGQDMQFEM
+719 KKAPTGGQDMQFEM

-812 GNYGCDGARIESA
+812 GNHGCDGARIENA

-834 LQSLEHLTSNLK
+834 LQSLDHLTSNLK
-846 INEGATEETNEAKLE
+846 INEGATEETIEAKLE
-861 AVQAAILKMINI
+861 AVQAAILKMINV
-873 DRRKDDQDG
+873 DRRKDDHDG
-882 WRYVSVIKAQ
+882 WRYISVIKAQ

-926 MDPSGKQIRM
+926 MDPSGKQIRL

>member
-133 YRSFVSEDQIRKAN
+133 YRSFVSEDQIRKEN

-156 ALLASSELRPHAYMS
+156 ALLASSELRTHPYMS

-183 EPIMGKDRAVIQPG
+183 EPIMGKDRVVIQPG
-197 ELMLV
+197 DLMLV

-226 RPLFGGDMAGVY
+226 RPIYGGDMAAVY

-250 VEGYAT
+250 TEGYAT

-277 AAVSA
+277 ASVSA
-282 WVAGQHPG
+282 WVASQHPG
-290 VSLVFFADHDELDIT
+290 VSVVFFADHDELDIT

-320 PLGATVALPP
+320 PIGATVALPP
-330 ELGDWDDYRQAHG
+330 GLGDWDDYRQAHG
-343 VEATKLAMKSA
+343 VEATKLAMRQA
-354 IIADREA
+354 IAADRES
-361 CGVVVK
+361 CGVAVAK
-367 QKDDIK
+367 
-373 QVSVD
+373 
-378 PANISAS
+378 PAPAEP
-385 SAQLA
+385 APTTA
-390 AKTAH
+390 ATP
-395 DREKSTDCGD
+395 E
-405 SLIPPPAPFGFT
+405 PAPTMQQPSPFGFT
-417 LPGIAPAPAPAAAN
+417 LPGMPPAPTPAPAS
-431 KRKAA
+431 KRKAS

-442 PPGIDFTGMDIDTPP
+442 PPGIDFSGMDIDTPP

-599 LHRDEFLTHI
+599 LHRDEFLAHI

-633 HEEGRIKKAQLEIEH
+633 HEEGRIKKAQLEIEQ

-719 KKAPSGGQDMQFEM
+719 KKAPAGGQDMQFEM

-812 GNYGCDGARIESA
+812 GNYGCDGARIESS

-846 INEGATEETNEAKLE
+846 INEGATEETIEAKLE

>member
-25 ERGNSGRVDGDSP
+25 ERGNSVRVDGDSP

-64 RHHGPCPVCGGKDR
+64 RYHGPCPVCGGKDR

-133 YRSFVSEDQIRKAN
+133 YRSFVSDDQIRKVN

-156 ALLASSELRPHAYMS
+156 ALLASSELRPHPYMS

-183 EPIMGKDRAVIQPG
+183 EPIMGRDRSVIHPG
-197 ELMLV
+197 ELLLV
-202 PAYKAEGDGSKL
+202 PAYKAEGDGSLL

-250 VEGYAT
+250 TEGYAT
-256 GVTVNQVTGATTYC
+256 GVTVNQVTGALTYC

-277 AAVSA
+277 AAVAA
-282 WVAGQHPG
+282 WASGQHPG
-290 VSLVFFADHDELDIT
+290 VPVVLFADNDEHGAGL
-305 HQWRPGEKFAKDAAA
+305 RYAKDAAA
-320 PLGATVALPP
+320 PLSATVALPP

-343 VEATKLAMKSA
+343 VEATKLAMRQA
-354 IIADREA
+354 IAADREA
-361 CGVVVK
+361 CGV
-367 QKDDIK
+367 
-373 QVSVD
+373 
-378 PANISAS
+378 
-385 SAQLA
+385 A
-390 AKTAH
+390 AKPAQEPTKAP
-395 DREKSTDCGD
+395 EPTPEPATT
-405 SLIPPPAPFGFT
+405 PPPTPFGFT
-417 LPGIAPAPAPAAAN
+417 LPGMAPAPAATATT

-436 PKESDL
+436 TKESDL
-442 PPGIDFTGMDIDTPP
+442 PPGIDFTGMDIDSPP

-526 LLDAHGKTIYGDI
+526 LLDAHGKTVYGDI

-566 LSSNTGSQQNKH
+566 LSSNSGSQQNKH

-609 ETARARVEKVIE
+609 ETARARVEKMIE

-633 HEEGRIKKAQLEIEH
+633 HEEARIKKAQMEIEH

-711 QRLTIADL
+711 QRLTIEDL
-719 KKAPSGGQDMQFEM
+719 KKAPTGGQDMQFEM

-745 DDESKHSVDSEFNGS
+745 DDESKHSVDNEFNGS
-760 PFRYDITPD
+760 RFRYDITPD

-812 GNYGCDGARIESA
+812 GNYGCDGARIESS
-825 YVRYALMLV
+825 YVRYSLMLV

-846 INEGATEETNEAKLE
+846 INEGATEETVEAKLE

>member
-1 MTNLKF
+1 MTIKF

-118 NELLGNTP
+118 NELLGNTT

-156 ALLASSELRPHAYMS
+156 ALLASSELRPHPYMS

-183 EPIMGKDRAVIQPG
+183 EPIMGRDRSVIKPG
-197 ELMLV
+197 ELLLV
-202 PAYKAEGDGSKL
+202 PAYKAEGDGSLL

-226 RPLFGGDMAGVY
+226 RPIYGGDMAAVY

-256 GVTVNQVTGATTYC
+256 GVTVNQVTGALTYC

-277 AAVSA
+277 AAVAA
-282 WVAGQHPG
+282 WASGQHPG
-290 VSLVFFADHDELDIT
+290 VPVVLFADNDEHGAGL
-305 HQWRPGEKFAKDAAA
+305 RYAKDAAA

-343 VEATKLAMKSA
+343 VEETKVAMRQA
-354 IIADREA
+354 IAADREA
-361 CGVVVK
+361 CGVVAK
-367 QKDDIK
+367 
-373 QVSVD
+373 
-378 PANISAS
+378 PAQEPTKAPEPTPEP
-385 SAQLA
+385 APM
-390 AKTAH
+390 
-395 DREKSTDCGD
+395 
-405 SLIPPPAPFGFT
+405 PPVPSAPFGFT
-417 LPGIAPAPAPAAAN
+417 LPGAAPAPAAATTP
-431 KRKAA
+431 KRKAP

-442 PPGIDFTGMDIDTPP
+442 PPGIDFNGMDIDSPP

-490 AAAGLPGLGGTK
+490 AGAGLPGLGGTK

-609 ETARARVEKVIE
+609 ETARARVEKMIE

-633 HEEGRIKKAQLEIEH
+633 HEEGRIKKAQLEIEQ

-663 RDGVRN
+663 REGVRN

-719 KKAPSGGQDMQFEM
+719 KKAPAGGQDMQFEM

-745 DDESKHSVDSEFNGS
+745 DDEGKRSVENEFNGS
-760 PFRYDITPD
+760 RFRYDITPD

-812 GNYGCDGARIESA
+812 GNYGCDGARIESS

-846 INEGATEETNEAKLE
+846 INEGATEETVEAKLE

-921 GGKVE
+921 GGKIE

>member
-1 MTNLKF
+1 MTNIKF

-50 RQTLENYGC
+50 RQTLERYGC
-59 HLPSG
+59 KLPSG
-64 RHHGPCPVCGGKDR
+64 GHHGPCPVCSGGKQSSDR
-78 FRFDDKEGRGTWFC
+78 FRFDDKDGRGTWFC
-92 SQCDPQS
+92 NQCTPQS

-156 ALLASSELRPHAYMS
+156 ALLASSELRAHPYMS
-171 DRGLDGQ
+171 ERGLDGL

-183 EPIMGKDRAVIQPG
+183 EPIMGRDRAIIQPG
-197 ELMLV
+197 ELLLV
-202 PAYKAEGDGSKL
+202 PAYKAEGDGAML

-226 RPLFGGDMAGVY
+226 RPIYGGDMAAVY
-238 HKLDGHQ
+238 HKLQGHQ

-256 GVTVNQVTGATTYC
+256 GVTVNQVTGATTYV
-270 AFNTGNL
+270 AFQTGNL
-277 AAVSA
+277 ASVSA
-282 WVAGQHPG
+282 WVTSQHPG
-290 VSLVFFADHDELDIT
+290 APVVFFADHDELDIT

-320 PLGATVALPP
+320 PIGATVALPP

-343 VEATKLAMKSA
+343 VEETKVAMRQA
-354 IIADREA
+354 IAEDREV

-367 QKDDIK
+367 PVPVQ
-373 QVSVD
+373 
-378 PANISAS
+378 PAPAPAPEPKPTPEP
-385 SAQLA
+385 AQ
-390 AKTAH
+390 TM
-395 DREKSTDCGD
+395 
-405 SLIPPPAPFGFT
+405 PPPTPFGFT
-417 LPGIAPAPAPAAAN
+417 LPGAATAQATAN
-431 KRKAA
+431 KRKAQ

-442 PPGIDFTGMDIDTPP
+442 PPGIDFNGMDIDTPP

-566 LSSNTGSQQNKH
+566 LSSNSGSQQNKH

-663 RDGVRN
+663 RDGVRD

-719 KKAPSGGQDMQFEM
+719 KNAPAGGQDMQFEM

-812 GNYGCDGARIESA
+812 GNYSCDGARIESA

-846 INEGATEETNEAKLE
+846 INEGATEETIEAKLE

-926 MDPSGKQIRM
+926 MDPSGKQIRL

>member
-1 MTNLKF
+1 MTNIKF

-78 FRFDDKEGRGTWFC
+78 FRFDDKDGRGTWFC

-133 YRSFVSEDQIRKAN
+133 YRSFVSDDQIRKAN

-156 ALLASSELRPHAYMS
+156 ALLASSELRPHPYMS

-183 EPIMGKDRAVIQPG
+183 EPIMGRDRSVIQPG
-197 ELMLV
+197 ELLLV
-202 PAYKAEGDGSKL
+202 PAYKAEGDGSTL
-214 VNVQKIKANKEK
+214 VNVQKIKASKEK
-226 RPLFGGDMAGVY
+226 RPLYGGDMAGVY

-245 KLIAI
+245 RLIAI

-256 GVTVNQVTGATTYC
+256 GVTVNQVTGATTYV
-270 AFNTGNL
+270 AFQTGNL
-277 AAVSA
+277 ASVSA

-290 VSLVFFADHDELDIT
+290 VPVVFFADNDEHGAGL
-305 HQWRPGEKFAKDAAA
+305 RYAKDAAA

-343 VEATKLAMKSA
+343 VEEAKLAMRQA
-354 IIADREA
+354 IAVDREA
-361 CGVVVK
+361 CGV
-367 QKDDIK
+367 
-373 QVSVD
+373 SVAKPAELAPTPAPTATTTPD
-378 PANISAS
+378 PAPTMPAP
-385 SAQLA
+385 AQ
-390 AKTAH
+390 TA
-395 DREKSTDCGD
+395 
-405 SLIPPPAPFGFT
+405 PAPFGFT
-417 LPGIAPAPAPAAAN
+417 LPGMPPSPAAATT

-442 PPGIDFTGMDIDTPP
+442 PPGIDFNGMDIDTPP

-490 AAAGLPGLGGTK
+490 AGAGLPGLGGTK

-526 LLDAHGKTIYGDI
+526 LLDAHGKTVYGDI

-609 ETARARVEKVIE
+609 ETARARVEKMIE

-633 HEEGRIKKAQLEIEH
+633 HEEARIKKAQLEIEQ

-656 DKRAITA
+656 DRRAITA

-711 QRLTIADL
+711 QRLTIEDL
-719 KKAPSGGQDMQFEM
+719 KKAPTGSQDMQFEM

-745 DDESKHSVDSEFNGS
+745 DDESKRSVDNEFNGS
-760 PFRYDITPD
+760 RFRYDITPD

-812 GNYGCDGARIESA
+812 GNYGCDGARIESS

-846 INEGATEETNEAKLE
+846 INEGATEETVEAKLE

-921 GGKVE
+921 GGKIE
-926 MDPSGKQIRM
+926 MDPSGKQIRL

>member
-1 MTNLKF
+1 MTNLTF

-133 YRSFVSEDQIRKAN
+133 YRSFVSDDQIRKAN

-156 ALLASSELRPHAYMS
+156 ALLASSELRSHPYMS
-171 DRGLDGQ
+171 DRGLDGK

-183 EPIMGKDRAVIQPG
+183 EPIMGKDRVVIQPG
-197 ELMLV
+197 DLLLV
-202 PAYKAEGDGSKL
+202 PVYKADGDGSKL

-226 RPLFGGDMAGVY
+226 RPLYGGDMAAVY
-238 HKLDGHQ
+238 HKIDGHQ

-250 VEGYAT
+250 AEGYAT
-256 GVTVNQVTGATTYC
+256 VVTVNQVTGALTYC

-277 AAVSA
+277 AAVAA
-282 WVAGQHPG
+282 WASGQHPG
-290 VSLVFFADHDELDIT
+290 VPVVLFADNDEHGAGL
-305 HQWRPGEKFAKDAAA
+305 RYAKDAAA

-343 VEATKLAMKSA
+343 VEATKLAMRQA
-354 IIADREA
+354 IAADREA
-361 CGVVVK
+361 CGVVAK
-367 QKDDIK
+367 
-373 QVSVD
+373 
-378 PANISAS
+378 PAQEPTKAPEPTPEP
-385 SAQLA
+385 APM
-390 AKTAH
+390 
-395 DREKSTDCGD
+395 
-405 SLIPPPAPFGFT
+405 PPVPSAPFGFT
-417 LPGIAPAPAPAAAN
+417 LPGAAPVPAAATTP
-431 KRKAA
+431 KRKAP

-442 PPGIDFTGMDIDTPP
+442 PPGIDFTGMDIDNPP
-457 GLAGRIVEYIREGAN
+457 GLAGRIVEYIRNGAN

-490 AAAGLPGLGGTK
+490 AGAGLEGLGGTK

-526 LLDAHGKTIYGDI
+526 LLDAHGKTVYGDI

-609 ETARARVEKVIE
+609 ETARARVEKVVE

-719 KKAPSGGQDMQFEM
+719 KKAPTGGQDMQFEM

-745 DDESKHSVDSEFNGS
+745 DDESKHSVDNEFNGS
-760 PFRYDITPD
+760 RFRYDITPD

-812 GNYGCDGARIESA
+812 GNYGCDGARIESS

-846 INEGATEETNEAKLE
+846 INEGATEETIEAKLE

-921 GGKVE
+921 GGKIE
-926 MDPSGKQIRM
+926 MDPSGKQIRL

>member
-133 YRSFVSEDQIRKAN
+133 YRSFVGEDQIRKAN

-156 ALLASSELRPHAYMS
+156 ALLASSELRQHAYMS

-183 EPIMGKDRAVIQPG
+183 EPIMGRDRSVIQPG
-197 ELMLV
+197 ELLLV
-202 PAYKAEGDGSKL
+202 PAYKAEGDGSML

-226 RPLFGGDMAGVY
+226 RPIYGGDMAAVY

-250 VEGYAT
+250 TEGYAT

-277 AAVSA
+277 ASVSA
-282 WVAGQHPG
+282 WVASQHPG
-290 VSLVFFADHDELDIT
+290 VSVVFFADHDELDIT

-320 PLGATVALPP
+320 PIGATVALPP
-330 ELGDWDDYRQAHG
+330 GLGDWDDYRQEHG
-343 VEATKLAMKSA
+343 LEATKLAMRQA
-354 IIADREA
+354 IAADRES
-361 CGVVVK
+361 CGVAVAK
-367 QKDDIK
+367 
-373 QVSVD
+373 
-378 PANISAS
+378 PAPAEP
-385 SAQLA
+385 APTTA
-390 AKTAH
+390 ATP
-395 DREKSTDCGD
+395 E
-405 SLIPPPAPFGFT
+405 PAPTMQQPSPFGFT
-417 LPGIAPAPAPAAAN
+417 LPGMPPAPTPAPAS
-431 KRKAA
+431 KRKAS

-442 PPGIDFTGMDIDTPP
+442 PPGIDFSGMDIDTPP

-599 LHRDEFLTHI
+599 LHRDEFLAHI

-633 HEEGRIKKAQLEIEH
+633 HEEGRIKKAQLEIEQ

-719 KKAPSGGQDMQFEM
+719 KKAPTGGQDMQFEM

-812 GNYGCDGARIESA
+812 GNYGCDGARIESS

-846 INEGATEETNEAKLE
+846 INEGATEETIEAKLE

>member
-1 MTNLKF
+1 MTIKF
-7 PLTLSCGCKA
+7 PLMLSCGHQA
-17 LSNCRCWS
+17 LSNCKCWS
-25 ERGNSGRVDGDSP
+25 ERGSYRADGDSP

-59 HLPSG
+59 HLPPG

-133 YRSFVSEDQIRKAN
+133 YRAIVSDDQIRKAN

-156 ALLASSELRPHAYMS
+156 ALLASSEMRSHPYMS
-171 DRGLDGQ
+171 DRGLDGL

-183 EPIMGKDRAVIQPG
+183 EPIMGRDRAIIQPG
-197 ELMLV
+197 ELLLV
-202 PAYKAEGDGSKL
+202 PVYKAEGNGSML
-214 VNVQKIKANKEK
+214 VNVQKIKNNKDREK
-226 RPLFGGDMAGVY
+226 RPIYGGDMAAVY
-238 HKLDGHQ
+238 HKLEGHQ
-245 KLIAI
+245 KIIAI
-250 VEGYAT
+250 AEGYAT

-270 AFNTGNL
+270 AFNAGNL
-277 AAVSA
+277 SAVAA
-282 WVAGQHPG
+282 WVASQYPG
-290 VSLVFFADHDELDIT
+290 VPVVLFADHDELDIT

-320 PLGATVALPP
+320 PIGATVALPP
-330 ELGDWDDYRQAHG
+330 ELGDWDDYRQARG
-343 VEATKLAMKSA
+343 VEETKVAMRQS
-354 IIADREA
+354 IDADREA
-361 CGVVVK
+361 CGLVR
-367 QKDDIK
+367 
-373 QVSVD
+373 
-378 PANISAS
+378 P
-385 SAQLA
+385 
-390 AKTAH
+390 AKTSPEPTPVPTQTPEPAPM
-395 DREKSTDCGD
+395 
-405 SLIPPPAPFGFT
+405 PPPTTTPFGFT
-417 LPGIAPAPAPAAAN
+417 LPGAAPAPAAAPN
-431 KRKAA
+431 SKRKAQ

-442 PPGIDFTGMDIDTPP
+442 PPGIDFNGMDIDTPP

-566 LSSNTGSQQNKH
+566 LSSNSGSQQNKH

-609 ETARARVEKVIE
+609 ETARARVEKMIE

-633 HEEGRIKKAQLEIEH
+633 HEEGRIKKAQMEIEH

-719 KKAPSGGQDMQFEM
+719 KKAPAGGQDMQFEM

-760 PFRYDITPD
+760 PFCYDITPD

-812 GNYGCDGARIESA
+812 GNYSCDGARIESA

-846 INEGATEETNEAKLE
+846 INEGATEETIEAKLE

-926 MDPSGKQIRM
+926 IDPSGKQIRL

>member
-25 ERGNSGRVDGDSP
+25 ERGSSGRVDGDSP

-59 HLPSG
+59 RLPSG

-118 NELLGNTP
+118 NEMLGNTH

-156 ALLASSELRPHAYMS
+156 ALLASSELRTHPYMS

-183 EPIMGKDRAVIQPG
+183 EPIMGRDRSVIQPG
-197 ELMLV
+197 ELLLV

-256 GVTVNQVTGATTYC
+256 GVTVNQVTGATTYV

-277 AAVSA
+277 ASVSA
-282 WVAGQHPG
+282 WVASQHPG
-290 VSLVFFADHDELDIT
+290 VPVVFFADNDEHGAGL
-305 HQWRPGEKFAKDAAA
+305 RYAKDAAA

-343 VEATKLAMKSA
+343 VEATKTAMRQA
-354 IIADREA
+354 IAADREA
-361 CGVVVK
+361 CGVVVAK
-367 QKDDIK
+367 
-373 QVSVD
+373 
-378 PANISAS
+378 PAPAET
-385 SAQLA
+385 APAPAPA
-390 AKTAH
+390 ATTTPEPAP
-395 DREKSTDCGD
+395 TMQ
-405 SLIPPPAPFGFT
+405 PVAPFGFT
-417 LPGIAPAPAPAAAN
+417 LPGMPQSPAAAATT

-442 PPGIDFTGMDIDTPP
+442 PPGIDFNGMDIDTPP

-490 AAAGLPGLGGTK
+490 AGAGLPGLGGTK

-566 LSSNTGSQQNKH
+566 LSSNSGSQQNKH

-633 HEEGRIKKAQLEIEH
+633 HEEGRIKKAQLEIEQ

-711 QRLTIADL
+711 QRLTIEDL
-719 KKAPSGGQDMQFEM
+719 KKAPAGGQDMQFEM

-745 DDESKHSVDSEFNGS
+745 DDESKRSVDNEFNGS

-846 INEGATEETNEAKLE
+846 INEGATEETVEAKLE

-921 GGKVE
+921 GGKIE
-926 MDPSGKQIRM
+926 MDPSGKQIRL

>member
-1 MTNLKF
+1 MTNLTF

-50 RQTLENYGC
+50 RQTLEGYGC

-78 FRFDDKEGRGTWFC
+78 FRFDDKDGRGTWFC

-133 YRSFVSEDQIRKAN
+133 YRAIVSDDQIRKAN
-147 HEQARKGAE
+147 HEQARKGAMMLLE
-156 ALLASSELRPHAYMS
+156 ASELRPHPYMS
-171 DRGLDGQ
+171 DRGLNGV
-178 WLVNG
+178 WLVNS
-183 EPIMGKDRAVIQPG
+183 EPVMGREGVIPAG
-197 ELMLV
+197 GLLLV
-202 PAYKAEGDGSKL
+202 PAYKADGDGSML
-214 VNVQKIKANKEK
+214 VNVQKVKANKEK

-238 HKLDGHQ
+238 HKLDGHR

-250 VEGYAT
+250 TEGYAT

-282 WVAGQHPG
+282 WVADQHPG
-290 VSLVFFADHDELDIT
+290 VPVVFFADNDEHGAGL
-305 HQWRPGEKFAKDAAA
+305 RYAKDAAA
-320 PLGATVALPP
+320 PICATVALPP

-343 VEATKLAMKSA
+343 FEETKLAMRQA
-354 IIADREA
+354 IAADREA
-361 CGVVVK
+361 CRVVVAK
-367 QKDDIK
+367 QAPAE
-373 QVSVD
+373 SVPEPEPV
-378 PANISAS
+378 PAMPAPAPSAP
-385 SAQLA
+385 
-390 AKTAH
+390 T
-395 DREKSTDCGD
+395 
-405 SLIPPPAPFGFT
+405 PFGFT
-417 LPGIAPAPAPAAAN
+417 LPGMAPAPAAAATT

-490 AAAGLPGLGGTK
+490 AGAGLPGLGGTK

-566 LSSNTGSQQNKH
+566 LSSNSGSQQNKH

-633 HEEGRIKKAQLEIEH
+633 HEEGRIKKAQLEIEQ

-719 KKAPSGGQDMQFEM
+719 KKAPAGGQDMQFEI

-745 DDESKHSVDSEFNGS
+745 DDESKRSVDNEFNGS

-812 GNYGCDGARIESA
+812 GNYGCDGARIESS

-846 INEGATEETNEAKLE
+846 INEGATEETVEAKLE

-921 GGKVE
+921 GGKIE
-926 MDPSGKQIRM
+926 MDPSGKQIRL

>member
-133 YRSFVSEDQIRKAN
+133 YRSFVGEDQIRKAN

-156 ALLASSELRPHAYMS
+156 ALLASSELRTHPYMS

-183 EPIMGKDRAVIQPG
+183 EPIMGKDRAIIQPG
-197 ELMLV
+197 ELLLV
-202 PAYKAEGDGSKL
+202 PAHKAEGDGSKL

-250 VEGYAT
+250 AEGYAT

-282 WVAGQHPG
+282 WVAGQHQG
-290 VSLVFFADHDELDIT
+290 VPVVFFADNDEHGAGL
-305 HQWRPGEKFAKDAAA
+305 RYAKDAAA
-320 PLGATVALPP
+320 PIGATVALPP
-330 ELGDWDDYRQAHG
+330 GLGDWDDYRQEHG
-343 VEATKLAMKSA
+343 LEATKLAMRQA
-354 IIADREA
+354 IAADRES
-361 CGVVVK
+361 CGVAVAK
-367 QKDDIK
+367 
-373 QVSVD
+373 
-378 PANISAS
+378 PAPAEP
-385 SAQLA
+385 APTTA
-390 AKTAH
+390 ATP
-395 DREKSTDCGD
+395 E
-405 SLIPPPAPFGFT
+405 PAPTMQQPSPFGFT
-417 LPGIAPAPAPAAAN
+417 LPGMPPAPTPAPAS
-431 KRKAA
+431 KRKAS

-442 PPGIDFTGMDIDTPP
+442 PPGIDFSGMDIDTPP

-599 LHRDEFLTHI
+599 LHRDEFLAHI

-633 HEEGRIKKAQLEIEH
+633 HEEGRIKKAQLEIEQ

-719 KKAPSGGQDMQFEM
+719 KKAPTGGQDMQFEM

-812 GNYGCDGARIESA
+812 GNYGCGGARIESA

-846 INEGATEETNEAKLE
+846 INEGATEETIEAKLE

>member
-1 MTNLKF
+1 MTNLTF

-17 LSNCRCWS
+17 LSNCKCWS
-25 ERGNSGRVDGDSP
+25 ERGSYRADGDSP
-38 IDRVLREFNGAW
+38 IDRVLREFNGSW

-156 ALLASSELRPHAYMS
+156 ALLASSDLRPHPYMS

-183 EPIMGKDRAVIQPG
+183 EPIMGKDRSVIQPG
-197 ELMLV
+197 ELLLV

-250 VEGYAT
+250 TEGYAT
-256 GVTVNQVTGATTYC
+256 GVTVNQVTGALTYC

-277 AAVSA
+277 AAVAA
-282 WVAGQHPG
+282 WASGQHPG
-290 VSLVFFADHDELDIT
+290 VPVVLFADNDEHGAGL
-305 HQWRPGEKFAKDAAA
+305 RYAKDAAA

-343 VEATKLAMKSA
+343 VEETKVAMRQA
-354 IIADREA
+354 IAADREA
-361 CGVVVK
+361 CGV
-367 QKDDIK
+367 
-373 QVSVD
+373 
-378 PANISAS
+378 
-385 SAQLA
+385 A
-390 AKTAH
+390 AKPAQEPTKAP
-395 DREKSTDCGD
+395 EPTPEPAPM
-405 SLIPPPAPFGFT
+405 PPPSPFGFT
-417 LPGIAPAPAPAAAN
+417 LPGMAPSPAAAPAT

-436 PKESDL
+436 TKESDL
-442 PPGIDFTGMDIDTPP
+442 PPGIDFNGMDIDTPP

-490 AAAGLPGLGGTK
+490 AGAGLPGLGGTK

-526 LLDAHGKTIYGDI
+526 LLDAHGKTVYGDI

-566 LSSNTGSQQNKH
+566 LSSNSGSQQNKH

-609 ETARARVEKVIE
+609 ETASARVEKMIE

-633 HEEGRIKKAQLEIEH
+633 HEEGRIKKAQMEIEH

-719 KKAPSGGQDMQFEM
+719 KKPQAGVQDMQFEM

-745 DDESKHSVDSEFNGS
+745 DDQSKHSVDSEFNGV
-760 PFRYDITPD
+760 PFGYQLTPE
-769 AERDMCAI
+769 AEEDLDAI
-777 LQHYDQHHYR
+777 LNHYDQHHYR

-812 GNYGCDGARIESA
+812 GNYGCDGARVERS
-825 YVRYALMLV
+825 YVRYALMLT

-846 INEGATEETNEAKLE
+846 INEGATEETVEAKLE

-926 MDPSGKQIRM
+926 MDPSGKQIRL

>member
-1 MTNLKF
+1 MTNIKF

-50 RQTLENYGC
+50 RQTMERYGC
-59 HLPSG
+59 KLPSG
-64 RHHGPCPVCGGKDR
+64 GHHGPCPVCSGGKQSSDR
-78 FRFDDKEGRGTWFC
+78 FRFDDKDGRGTWFC
-92 SQCDPQS
+92 NQCTPQS

-156 ALLASSELRPHAYMS
+156 SLLASSELRAHPYMS

-183 EPIMGKDRAVIQPG
+183 EPIMGKDRVVIQPG

-226 RPLFGGDMAGVY
+226 RPLFGGDMVAVY

-250 VEGYAT
+250 TEGYAT

-277 AAVSA
+277 ASVSA

-290 VSLVFFADHDELDIT
+290 VSVVFFADNDEHGAGL
-305 HQWRPGEKFAKDAAA
+305 RYAKDAAA
-320 PLGATVALPP
+320 PIGATVALPP

-343 VEATKLAMKSA
+343 VETTKLAMRQVIA
-354 IIADREA
+354 ADREA

-367 QKDDIK
+367 PVPVQ
-373 QVSVD
+373 SA
-378 PANISAS
+378 PAPEPEPKPTPEPAP
-385 SAQLA
+385 
-390 AKTAH
+390 TM
-395 DREKSTDCGD
+395 
-405 SLIPPPAPFGFT
+405 PPPAPFGFT
-417 LPGIAPAPAPAAAN
+417 LPGAAPAQATAN
-431 KRKAA
+431 KRKAQ

-566 LSSNTGSQQNKH
+566 LSSNSGSQQNKH

-609 ETARARVEKVIE
+609 ETARARVDKVIE
-621 AKREAIAHMNQD
+621 AKREAIAHMNQE
-633 HEEGRIKKAQLEIEH
+633 HEEGRIKKAQLEIEQ

-719 KKAPSGGQDMQFEM
+719 KKAPAGGQDMQFEM

-804 SLSSIMAL
+804 SLSSIMAM
-812 GNYGCDGARIESA
+812 GNYSCDGARIESA

-846 INEGATEETNEAKLE
+846 INEGATEETIEAKLE

-882 WRYVSVIKAQ
+882 WRYISVIKAQ

-926 MDPSGKQIRM
+926 MDPSGKQIRL

>member
-25 ERGNSGRVDGDSP
+25 ERGNSGRVDGDSQ
-38 IDRVLREFNGAW
+38 INRVLREFNGAW

-78 FRFDDKEGRGTWFC
+78 FRFDDKDGRGTWFC
-92 SQCDPQS
+92 SQCDHQS

-133 YRSFVSEDQIRKAN
+133 YRSFVSDDQIRKAN

-156 ALLASSELRPHAYMS
+156 ALLASSELRQHPYMS

-183 EPIMGKDRAVIQPG
+183 EPIMGRDRSVIQPG
-197 ELMLV
+197 ELLLV
-202 PAYKAEGDGSKL
+202 PAYKAEGDGSML

-226 RPLFGGDMAGVY
+226 RPIYGGDMAAVY

-250 VEGYAT
+250 AEGYAT

-282 WVAGQHPG
+282 WVADQHPG
-290 VSLVFFADHDELDIT
+290 VPVVFFADNDEHGAGL
-305 HQWRPGEKFAKDAAA
+305 RYAKDAAA

-343 VEATKLAMKSA
+343 VEATKTAMRQA
-354 IIADREA
+354 IAADREA
-361 CGVVVK
+361 CGVVVAK
-367 QKDDIK
+367 
-373 QVSVD
+373 
-378 PANISAS
+378 PAPAET
-385 SAQLA
+385 APAPAPA
-390 AKTAH
+390 ATTTPEPAPM
-395 DREKSTDCGD
+395 
-405 SLIPPPAPFGFT
+405 PPAPSAPFGFT
-417 LPGIAPAPAPAAAN
+417 LPGAAPAPAASPAT
-431 KRKAA
+431 KRKAQ

-490 AAAGLPGLGGTK
+490 AGAGLPGLGGTK

-566 LSSNTGSQQNKH
+566 LSSNSGSQQNKH

-633 HEEGRIKKAQLEIEH
+633 HEEGRIKKAQLEIEQ

-719 KKAPSGGQDMQFEM
+719 KKAPAGGQDMQFEM

-745 DDESKHSVDSEFNGS
+745 EDESKHSVDSEFNGS
-760 PFRYDITPD
+760 RFRYDITPD

-812 GNYGCDGARIESA
+812 GNYGCDGARIESS

-846 INEGATEETNEAKLE
+846 INEGATEETVEAKLE

-926 MDPSGKQIRM
+926 MDPSGKQIRL

>member
-1 MTNLKF
+1 MTNIKF
-7 PLTLSCGCKA
+7 PLTLSCGHQA
-17 LSNCRCWS
+17 LSNCKCWS
-25 ERGNSGRVDGDSP
+25 ERGSYRADGDSP

-78 FRFDDKEGRGTWFC
+78 FRFDDKDGLGTWFC

-133 YRSFVSEDQIRKAN
+133 HRAIVSDDQIRKAN

-156 ALLASSELRPHAYMS
+156 ALLASSELRPHPYMS

-183 EPIMGKDRAVIQPG
+183 EPIMGRDRSVIQPG
-197 ELMLV
+197 ELLLV

-226 RPLFGGDMAGVY
+226 RPLYGGDMAAVY

-256 GVTVNQVTGATTYC
+256 GVTVNQVTGALTYC

-277 AAVSA
+277 AAVAA
-282 WVAGQHPG
+282 WASGQHPG
-290 VSLVFFADHDELDIT
+290 VPVVLFADNDEHGAGL
-305 HQWRPGEKFAKDAAA
+305 RYAKDAAA

-343 VEATKLAMKSA
+343 VEATKLAMRQA
-354 IIADREA
+354 IAADREA
-361 CGVVVK
+361 CGVVAK
-367 QKDDIK
+367 
-373 QVSVD
+373 
-378 PANISAS
+378 PAQEPTKAPEPTPEP
-385 SAQLA
+385 APM
-390 AKTAH
+390 
-395 DREKSTDCGD
+395 
-405 SLIPPPAPFGFT
+405 PPVPSAPFGFT
-417 LPGIAPAPAPAAAN
+417 LPGAAPAPAAATTP
-431 KRKAA
+431 KRKAP

-442 PPGIDFTGMDIDTPP
+442 PPGIDFAGMDIDSPP

-490 AAAGLPGLGGTK
+490 AGAGLPGLGGTK

-526 LLDAHGKTIYGDI
+526 LLDAHGKTVYGDI

-566 LSSNTGSQQNKH
+566 LSSNSGSQQNKH

-609 ETARARVEKVIE
+609 ETARARVEKMIE

-633 HEEGRIKKAQLEIEH
+633 HEEGRIKKAQLEIEQ

-656 DKRAITA
+656 DRRAITA

-711 QRLTIADL
+711 QRLTIEDL
-719 KKAPSGGQDMQFEM
+719 KKAPTGGQDIQFEM

-745 DDESKHSVDSEFNGS
+745 DDESKHSVDNEFNGS
-760 PFRYDITPD
+760 RFRYDITPD

-812 GNYGCDGARIESA
+812 GNYGCDGARIESS
-825 YVRYALMLV
+825 YVRYALMLT

-846 INEGATEETNEAKLE
+846 INEGATEETVEAKLE

-921 GGKVE
+921 GGKIE
-926 MDPSGKQIRM
+926 MDPSGKQIRL

>member
-1 MTNLKF
+1 MTNIKF
-7 PLTLSCGCKA
+7 PLTLSCGCGA

-59 HLPSG
+59 RLPSG

-156 ALLASSELRPHAYMS
+156 ALLASSELRPHPYMS
-171 DRGLDGQ
+171 DRGLDGK

-183 EPIMGKDRAVIQPG
+183 EPIMGRDRSVIQPG
-197 ELMLV
+197 ELLLV
-202 PAYKAEGDGSKL
+202 PAYKANGDGSKL
-214 VNVQKIKANKEK
+214 VNVQKIKTNKEK
-226 RPLFGGDMAGVY
+226 RPLYGGDMAGVY

-245 KLIAI
+245 RLIAI
-250 VEGYAT
+250 TEGYAT

-290 VSLVFFADHDELDIT
+290 VPVVLFADNDEHGAGL
-305 HQWRPGEKFAKDAAA
+305 RYAKDAAA

-343 VEATKLAMKSA
+343 VEATKLAMRQA
-354 IIADREA
+354 IAADREA
-361 CGVVVK
+361 CGVVVAK
-367 QKDDIK
+367 
-373 QVSVD
+373 
-378 PANISAS
+378 PAPAESAP
-385 SAQLA
+385 QPA
-390 AKTAH
+390 AEPAPTM
-395 DREKSTDCGD
+395 
-405 SLIPPPAPFGFT
+405 PPPAPFGFT
-417 LPGIAPAPAPAAAN
+417 LPGMAPSPADAPAT

-442 PPGIDFTGMDIDTPP
+442 PPGIDFNGMDIDTPP

-490 AAAGLPGLGGTK
+490 AGAGLPGLGGTK

-526 LLDAHGKTIYGDI
+526 LLDAHGKTVYGDI

-621 AKREAIAHMNQD
+621 AKREAMAHMNQD

-656 DKRAITA
+656 DRRAITA

-711 QRLTIADL
+711 QRLTIEDL
-719 KKAPSGGQDMQFEM
+719 KKAPTGGQDMQFEM

-745 DDESKHSVDSEFNGS
+745 DDESKHSVDNEFNGS
-760 PFRYDITPD
+760 RFRYDITPD

-792 GAIYARLVERVM
+792 GAIYARFVERVL

-812 GNYGCDGARIESA
+812 GNVIMGVATIERA
-825 YVRYALMLV
+825 YVRYALMLT

-846 INEGATEETNEAKLE
+846 INEGATEETIEAKLE

-926 MDPSGKQIRM
+926 MDPSGKQIRL
-936 RK
+936 RR

>member
-1 MTNLKF
+1 MTNLTF

-59 HLPSG
+59 RLPSG

-78 FRFDDKEGRGTWFC
+78 FRFDDKDGRGTWFC

-118 NELLGNTP
+118 NELLGNTT

-133 YRSFVSEDQIRKAN
+133 YRSLVSEDQIRKAN

-183 EPIMGKDRAVIQPG
+183 EPIMGRDRSVIQPG
-197 ELMLV
+197 DLLLV
-202 PAYKAEGDGSKL
+202 PAYKADGDGSKL

-250 VEGYAT
+250 TEGYAT

-282 WVAGQHPG
+282 WVAGQYHG
-290 VSLVFFADHDELDIT
+290 VSVVFFADHDELDLV

-320 PLGATVALPP
+320 PIGATVALPP

-343 VEATKLAMKSA
+343 VEETKLAMRQA
-354 IIADREA
+354 IAADREA
-361 CGVVVK
+361 CGVV
-367 QKDDIK
+367 
-373 QVSVD
+373 
-378 PANISAS
+378 
-385 SAQLA
+385 A
-390 AKTAH
+390 AKPEPAEPAPAPAPTAATMP
-395 DREKSTDCGD
+395 EPTPTT
-405 SLIPPPAPFGFT
+405 PPPATFGFT
-417 LPGIAPAPAPAAAN
+417 LPGMPPAPAAVATT

-490 AAAGLPGLGGTK
+490 AGAGLPGLGGTK

-566 LSSNTGSQQNKH
+566 LSSNSGSQQNKH

-621 AKREAIAHMNQD
+621 AKRETIAHMNQD
-633 HEEGRIKKAQLEIEH
+633 HEEGRIKKAQLEIEQ

-663 RDGVRN
+663 REGVRN

-719 KKAPSGGQDMQFEM
+719 KKAPAGGQDMQFEM

-745 DDESKHSVDSEFNGS
+745 DDESKRSVDNEFNGS

-812 GNYGCDGARIESA
+812 GNYGCDGARIESS

-846 INEGATEETNEAKLE
+846 INEGATEETVEAKLE

-926 MDPSGKQIRM
+926 MDPSGKQIRL

>member
-7 PLTLSCGCKA
+7 PLTLSCGCRA

-104 LLSRFLGKPTIEVA
+104 LLSRFLGKPTIEVV

-147 HEQARKGAE
+147 HDQARKGAE
-156 ALLASSELRPHAYMS
+156 ALLASSELRQHAYMS

-197 ELMLV
+197 ELLLV

-214 VNVQKIKANKEK
+214 VNVQKIKTNKEK
-226 RPLFGGDMAGVY
+226 RPLYGGDMAGVY

-250 VEGYAT
+250 AEGYAT
-256 GVTVNQVTGATTYC
+256 GVTVNQVTGATTYV
-270 AFNTGNL
+270 AFQTGNL
-277 AAVSA
+277 ASVSA
-282 WVAGQHPG
+282 WVASQHPG
-290 VSLVFFADHDELDIT
+290 VPVVFFADHDELDIT

-320 PLGATVALPP
+320 PLGATVAIPP

-343 VEATKLAMKSA
+343 VEETKLAMRQA
-354 IIADREA
+354 IAADREA
-361 CGVVVK
+361 CGVVV
-367 QKDDIK
+367 
-373 QVSVD
+373 
-378 PANISAS
+378 
-385 SAQLA
+385 
-390 AKTAH
+390 AK
-395 DREKSTDCGD
+395 
-405 SLIPPPAPFGFT
+405 PAPSETAPAPAPTTSTTPEPAPAMPTQSAPQASFGFT
-417 LPGIAPAPAPAAAN
+417 LPGMAPAPASAPAS

-442 PPGIDFTGMDIDTPP
+442 PPGIDFNGMDIDTPP

-490 AAAGLPGLGGTK
+490 AGAGLPGLGGTK

-526 LLDAHGKTIYGDI
+526 LLDAHGKTVYGDI

-609 ETARARVEKVIE
+609 ETARARVEKMIE
-621 AKREAIAHMNQD
+621 AKREAMAHMNQD
-633 HEEGRIKKAQLEIEH
+633 HEEGRIKKAQLEIEQ

-656 DKRAITA
+656 DSRAITA

-669 PSLHLLAYS
+669 PSLNLLAYS

-711 QRLTIADL
+711 QRLTIEDL
-719 KKAPSGGQDMQFEM
+719 KKAPAGGQDMQFEM

-745 DDESKHSVDSEFNGS
+745 DDESKHSVDNEFNGS
-760 PFRYDITPD
+760 RFRYDITPD

-812 GNYGCDGARIESA
+812 GNYGCDGARIESS

-846 INEGATEETNEAKLE
+846 INEGATEETNEARLE

-921 GGKVE
+921 GGKIE

>member
-1 MTNLKF
+1 MTNIKF
-7 PLTLSCGCKA
+7 PLTLSCGCRA

-25 ERGNSGRVDGDSP
+25 ERGNSGRVEGDSP
-38 IDRVLREFNGAW
+38 IDRVLCEFNGAW

-78 FRFDDKEGRGTWFC
+78 FRFDDKEGWGTWFC

-156 ALLASSELRPHAYMS
+156 ALLSSSELRPHPYMS

-178 WLVNG
+178 GLVNG
-183 EPIMGKDRAVIQPG
+183 EPIMGKDRSVIQPG
-197 ELMLV
+197 ELLLV

-226 RPLFGGDMAGVY
+226 RPLYGGDMAGVY

-256 GVTVNQVTGATTYC
+256 GVTVNRVTGATTYV
-270 AFNTGNL
+270 AFQTGNL
-277 AAVSA
+277 ASVSA
-282 WVAGQHPG
+282 WVADQHPG
-290 VSLVFFADHDELDIT
+290 VPVVFFADYDDLDIT

-320 PLGATVALPP
+320 PLGATVAIPP
-330 ELGDWDDYRQAHG
+330 ELGDWDDYRQRHG
-343 VEATKLAMKSA
+343 VEETKLAMRQSIA
-354 IIADREA
+354 ADREA
-361 CGVVVK
+361 CGVVVSK
-367 QKDDIK
+367 
-373 QVSVD
+373 
-378 PANISAS
+378 PAPAETAPQPAAEPAPAESTTPEPS
-385 SAQLA
+385 S
-390 AKTAH
+390 T
-395 DREKSTDCGD
+395 T
-405 SLIPPPAPFGFT
+405 PPPAHFGFT
-417 LPGIAPAPAPAAAN
+417 LPGMPPAPAVATAI
-431 KRKAA
+431 KRKTAL
-436 PKESDL
+436 KESDL
-442 PPGIDFTGMDIDTPP
+442 PPGIDFNGMDIDTPP

-490 AAAGLPGLGGTK
+490 AGAGLSGYKGVK

-566 LSSNTGSQQNKH
+566 LASNSGGQQNKH

-589 STTSCYKLSQ
+589 ATTSKYKLSQ
-599 LHRDEFLTHI
+599 LHRDEFLSQI

-633 HEEGRIKKAQLEIEH
+633 HEEGRIKKAQLEIEQ

-663 RDGVRN
+663 RDGVKD
-669 PSLHLLAYS
+669 PALHLLAFS

-701 INDCGIERAP
+701 ISDCGVERAP
-711 QRLTIADL
+711 QRLTIEDL
-719 KKAPSGGQDMQFEM
+719 KKAPTGGQDMQFEM

-745 DDESKHSVDSEFNGS
+745 DDESKHSVDNEFNGS
-760 PFRYDITPD
+760 RFRYDITPD

-812 GNYGCDGARIESA
+812 GNYGCDGARIESS

-846 INEGATEETNEAKLE
+846 INEGATEETNEARLE

-912 AMQNALAML
+912 VMQNALAML
-921 GGKVE
+921 GGKIE
-926 MDPSGKQIRM
+926 MDPSGKQIRL